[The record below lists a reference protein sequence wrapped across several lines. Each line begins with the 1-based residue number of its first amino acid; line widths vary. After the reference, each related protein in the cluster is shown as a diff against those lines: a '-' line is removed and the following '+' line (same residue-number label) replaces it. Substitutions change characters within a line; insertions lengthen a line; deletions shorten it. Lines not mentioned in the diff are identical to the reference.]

1 MEFHCKY
8 FLIYVFLALDI
19 LFTTHEICSCTTQI
33 IFATQEDNGGK
44 KRRSGDSKYGFSSSS
59 GAQPP
64 NSNGGMVAG
73 SSSDK
78 QANLNESIDD
88 LPLPPHPTAPVQNG
102 VQHGS
107 PPAAAAGSAPPV
119 NGKTNHRYSAH
130 FGGDQV
136 DGGGGTPSGGSSS
149 GGGGGPNGPKVPPK
163 IDRQKKPSRRSAS
176 ERLFGNGEVSGN
188 YINSENSSTATPP
201 SSGKSSQQ
209 HHTPRTHS
217 SSLDRH
223 THIRDMKLVRVLHSI
238 WLPTNICEL
247 QPNTYHF
254 SLCMTASTL
263 TTRTI
268 SSPHH

>member
-1 MEFHCKY
+1 MR
-8 FLIYVFLALDI
+8 LP
-19 LFTTHEICSCTTQI
+19 
-33 IFATQEDNGGK
+33 NGGAGVDAK
-44 KRRSGDSKYGFSSSS
+44 SK
-59 GAQPP
+59 
-64 NSNGGMVAG
+64 
-73 SSSDK
+73 
-78 QANLNESIDD
+78 
-88 LPLPPHPTAPVQNG
+88 
-102 VQHGS
+102 
-107 PPAAAAGSAPPV
+107 
-119 NGKTNHRYSAH
+119 
-130 FGGDQV
+130 
-136 DGGGGTPSGGSSS
+136 GGGGCSAPDTEVDPEGTIEPMVKALGSSS

-247 QPNTYHF
+247 HPNTYHF

-263 TTRTI
+263 TTRMI
-268 SSPHH
+268 SSPHR